1 MRQFLGKLA
10 LVSVALV
17 WIVLSNAN
25 ADNVP
30 KHAEGLNEVL
40 ITVRLD
46 DQRTQS
52 GVLSVK
58 KGTTNH
64 STLVVLIPGYPAVFR
79 PVVKNGILVRS
90 KLKGNFLIRARRHL
104 VSDNIMSLLIDCH
117 SESGAVCELDYQSSA
132 QRQEDVHKLINKV
145 LELSP
150 SVNNI
155 WLIGTSMGTM
165 SSAFMPQH
173 DKTLY
178 AGVIHTATLTET
190 KKWYPQLRQFDYS
203 ATPTPQFFIHHAED
217 PCLLTQYRK
226 IKKIANRD
234 KIPLITVF
242 GGRGFKG
249 EACNAFTQ
257 HGFRGMEIPVML
269 EIQKIIGTGKPS
281 KLEIR

>member
-10 LVSVALV
+10 VVSLGFV
-17 WIVLSNAN
+17 WIIVSNAN

-30 KHAEGLNEVL
+30 KHAEGLQEVL
-40 ITVRLD
+40 ITVNLD
-46 DQRTQS
+46 NQRTQS

-58 KGTTNH
+58 KGTKNH
-64 STLVVLIPGYPAVFR
+64 SALVVLIPGYPSVFR
-79 PVVKNGILVRS
+79 PVVKNGILGS
-90 KLKGNFLIRARRHL
+90 SNLKGNFLVRARRHL

-117 SESGAVCELDYQSSA
+117 SESGPVCELDYQSSA
-132 QRQEDVHKLINKV
+132 QRQKDVHKLITKV
-145 LELSP
+145 LEISP

-190 KKWYPQLRQFDYS
+190 KKSYPQLRQFNYS

-226 IKKIANRD
+226 IKKIANRA

-242 GGRGFKG
+242 GGDGFKG

-257 HGFRGMEIPVML
+257 HGFRGMEVPVMQ
-269 EIQKIIGTGKPS
+269 EIQNIIGTGKPS
-281 KLEIR
+281 KFEIR